1 MEKPCLTENGGFL
14 GAARWKEG
22 TLGRELSRSM
32 AVEIIQF
39 LMSKFVDG
47 LGEEDSATIPFIHQ
61 FQEIKE
67 DLEKKTRFSMSLG
80 TTNLLQESLN
90 NLNDILIECQVL
102 SKKNRNHEQS
112 KRSYFYSLADLY
124 FLFKTRKRLLRIKR
138 KIQTISDGRAE
149 ANPSSGPLHG
159 DMGRRRP
166 AEFDRWTSQAVDKT
180 KVHGLANQLIEAE
193 RMLMEEGKNGFK
205 GIGIV
210 GMGGVGKTV
219 LAQLLFNNQQVRRRF
234 YPRLW
239 VSVSE
244 TINRGQDLR
253 REILERMLTSL
264 GVEEDVITSISNSHS
279 RSNSLAELM
288 FTLHLQLMG
297 KRYLIVFD
305 DVWSN
310 DEWYENLDS
319 GLPRDGEWADR
330 LAFGLPK
337 GSGGGAIVTSRLEE
351 VAIKMVGEENLYHL
365 QPLTD
370 RESCWAIFMDAL
382 TKDGH
387 MSDYPTIRGMKK
399 EILDNC
405 SGLPLAA
412 KTVGEILN
420 GSFSSSGDSSRKTS
434 LSDDS

>member
-1 MEKPCLTENGGFL
+1 
-14 GAARWKEG
+14 
-22 TLGRELSRSM
+22 M

-47 LGEEDSATIPFIHQ
+47 LGEEDNATIPFILQ
-61 FQEIKE
+61 FHEIKE
-67 DLEKKTRFSMSLG
+67 DLKKKTRFSMSLG
-80 TTNLLQESLN
+80 TADLLRESLYD
-90 NLNDILIECQVL
+90 LNDILIECQML
-102 SKKNRNHEQS
+102 SKKHRNHEQR
-112 KRSYFYSLADLY
+112 KRTCFYSLTDLC

-138 KIQTISDGRAE
+138 KIRTISDGRIKGKS
-149 ANPSSGPLHG
+149 SSGPLRG
-159 DMGRRRP
+159 DMGRRGP
-166 AEFDRWTSQAVDKT
+166 VEFDRWTSQAVDKA
-180 KVHGLANQLIEAE
+180 KVHGATNQLIEVE
-193 RMLMEEGKNGFK
+193 RMLTGEDKNGFK

-210 GMGGVGKTV
+210 GMGGVGKTL
-219 LAQLLFNNQQVRRRF
+219 LAQLLFNSQQVRRRF
-234 YPRLW
+234 FPRLW
-239 VSVSE
+239 VCVSQ
-244 TINRGQDLR
+244 TIHRGKDLR

-264 GVEEDVITSISNSHS
+264 GVEEDVITSISNSDS

-305 DVWSN
+305 DVWN
-310 DEWYENLDS
+310 IDEWYENLDS
-319 GLPRDGEWADR
+319 ELPGDDQWDDR

-337 GSGGGAIVTSRLEE
+337 GSGGGAIITSRVEE
-351 VAIKMVGEENLYHL
+351 VAVKMVGEENLYHL

-382 TKDGH
+382 TKDGR
-387 MSDYPTIRGMKK
+387 MSDHPTVRGMKK

-420 GSFSSSGDSSRKTS
+420 GSLSSSGDSSRKTS
-434 LSDDS
+434 LSDDSSKGSGSV

>member
-1 MEKPCLTENGGFL
+1 MSL
-14 GAARWKEG
+14 
-22 TLGRELSRSM
+22 
-32 AVEIIQF
+32 EIIQF
-39 LMSKFVDG
+39 LMSKYADG
-47 LGEEDSATIPFIHQ
+47 LGGEDSATIPFIHQ

-67 DLEKKTRFSMSLG
+67 DLERKTRFSMSLG
-80 TTNLLQESLN
+80 TTDLLQESLN
-90 NLNDILIECQVL
+90 NLNDMLIECQVL
-102 SKKNRNHEQS
+102 SKKHRNHEQC
-112 KRSYFYSLADLY
+112 KHTYFYSLADLY
-124 FLFKTRKRLLRIKR
+124 FLLKTRQRLLRIKR
-138 KIQTISDGRAE
+138 KIRTISDGMLE
-149 ANPSSGPLHG
+149 ANPSTGPLNG
-159 DMGRRRP
+159 DIGRWRP
-166 AEFDRWTSQAVDKT
+166 EEFDRWTSQAVDKT
-180 KVHGLANQLIEAE
+180 KVHGVTTQLIEAE
-193 RMLMEEGKNGFK
+193 RMLMEEGQNRFK

-219 LAQLLFNNQQVRRRF
+219 LAQLLFNNQQVRQRF
-234 YPRLW
+234 FPRLW
-239 VSVSE
+239 ICVSE

-264 GVEEDVITSISNSHS
+264 GVEEDVITSIPNSDS

-288 FTLHLQLMG
+288 FALHLQLMG

-337 GSGGGAIVTSRLEE
+337 GSGGGVIVTSRLEE
-351 VAIKMVGEENLYHL
+351 VAVKMVGEENLYHL

-370 RESCWAIFMDAL
+370 RESCWAIFMDSL
-382 TKDGH
+382 TKDGR
-387 MSDYPTIRGMKK
+387 MSDHPTITGMKK

-420 GSFSSSGDSSRKTS
+420 GSFPSSGDSRRKTS
-434 LSDDS
+434 LSDDSSKASGSV